1 MKKVTYLLFFI
12 CLNANAS
19 QWLTSFEDAQK
30 LAIATNKNILIDFW
44 ATWCGPCKRMDSDSW
59 SKSEVKELMNNY
71 IPLKIDIDLYREI
84 SDKYDVKAIP
94 YVFIVDPNG
103 KVVFKNLS
111 YMNKA
116 KIMTVLNKYSYN
128 TKYFQDD
135 FLNFYKSK
143 NGDLALKI
151 AQKYFDYSI
160 YVKEEVQSDY
170 LKVAN
175 DYLKEASKFYK
186 KEGNKKK
193 NAQRIGLLEDVYD
206 NILRGNNE
214 KANDIIEKKY
224 AEEKINSDNKSFYV
238 YLRLAIYE
246 KQNDKENAKVWYDK
260 MKLMEGYRTEY
271 LKIRKI

>member
-1 MKKVTYLLFFI
+1 MKKITYLLFFL
-12 CLNANAS
+12 CLSANA